1 MSIIQ
6 AIILGLTQGLTEF
19 LPISSSGHLILV
31 PWLLNWHWYF
41 LPGNADLNKT
51 FDVALHLGTLVAVLA
66 YFRRDIVRL
75 LAAWGRSL
83 ARRRI
88 GDDGDARLAWLLL
101 IATVPAGV
109 IGVKYE
115 SFIEDRLGKPW
126 IIVVAMVVF
135 AGVMWFIDRRVYEPR
150 PMTSIK
156 PQGALAIGFAQ
167 ALALCP
173 GVSRSGVTMM
183 SGMLLRLDRES
194 AARFSFL
201 LTVPVIGGAAFYKA
215 LKLLH
220 TGLPAGTVTP
230 FIVGTIT
237 AALSGFVAVAF
248 LINYLKRH
256 NFTPFIVYRL
266 AVSVAVLALIVFGV
280 RSATG
285 I

>member
-6 AIILGLTQGLTEF
+6 AIILGLTQGFTEF

-31 PWLLNWHWYF
+31 PWLFNWHF
-41 LPGNADLNKT
+41 LLAHPDLNKT
-51 FDVALHLGTLVAVLA
+51 FDVALHLGTLLAVLA

-88 GDDGDARLAWLLL
+88 GDDGDAKLAWLLL
-101 IATVPAGV
+101 IATVP
-109 IGVKYE
+109 
-115 SFIEDRLGKPW
+115 
-126 IIVVAMVVF
+126 

-183 SGMLLRLDRES
+183 SGMLLRLDREN
-194 AARFSFL
+194 AARFSFQ

-215 LKLLH
+215 VKLLH